1 MTEALFLGLLVEQW
15 LVRSNKNDLKNC
27 IAPATNELVRSNKNA
42 PTTNKL
48 LRSNKNAP
56 TTNKLL
62 RSNKNALLRQQI
74 SCCSHVDSFGALI
87 ACCHFSSF
95 LPFVD
100 DKAVI
105 EGFC

>member
-1 MTEALFLGLLVEQW
+1 LTEALFLGLLVEQW

-27 IAPATNELVRSNKNA
+27 IAPATNKLV
-42 PTTNKL
+42 
-48 LRSNKNAP
+48 RSNKNAP